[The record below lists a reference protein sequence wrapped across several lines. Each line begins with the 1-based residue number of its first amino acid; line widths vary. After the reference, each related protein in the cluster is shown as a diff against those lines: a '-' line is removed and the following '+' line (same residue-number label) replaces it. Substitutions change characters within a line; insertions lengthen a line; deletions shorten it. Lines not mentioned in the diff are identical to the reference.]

1 MQNKGIVMRSIPN
14 ELMVIL
20 TILTTCLP
28 IGAHS
33 STPID
38 FSDINTVNELILNK
52 IWSCKMVDNYGESV
66 GVWKFK
72 SVKGNKVRGSIE
84 VPHLPIC
91 NTDTLKGKLKKNIL
105 KYNAS
110 INNSCREVN
119 GVLKFDYDDNN
130 QVKAT
135 GKYKIGGT
143 HKGGSYVCE
152 LQN

>member
-1 MQNKGIVMRSIPN
+1 MNNISYKSIIISTLLLIYIPSN
-14 ELMVIL
+14 V
-20 TILTTCLP
+20 
-28 IGAHS
+28 S
-33 STPID
+33 SSSPID
-38 FSDINTVNELILNK
+38 FSDSNTVNTLILNK
-52 IWSCKMVDNYGESV
+52 TWACKMVDNYGESV

-72 SVKGNKVRGSIE
+72 SVKGNKVKGSIE

-119 GVLKFDYDDNN
+119 GVLAFTYDENN
-130 QVKAT
+130 QAKAT

-152 LQN
+152 LEN